1 MDRRTQNINML
12 HETLAVF
19 EKGFYRT
26 GLRKVRLQTT
36 NEERRACKVYLPE
49 EVKRICAYR
58 FPDCRIVLGRHGVS
72 CENTDSFTMARKLRV
87 EENDKVL
94 VLNFA
99 NPVNPGGGVRRA
111 IKDFEYS
118 GMAFG
123 SFFKSVDFA
132 VLDRSEEKSSFKAF
146 GRYFTFDNFYS
157 GGSE

>member
-12 HETLAVF
+12 AETLAVCK
-19 EKGFYRT
+19 KGFYRK
-26 GLRKVRLQTT
+26 GLRKIRLHTT
-36 NEERRACKVYLPE
+36 AEERCGCKVYIPGD
-49 EVKRICAYR
+49 VQRIGAYR
-58 FPDCRIVLGRHGVS
+58 FPNNYSAPGKHGVS
-72 CENTDSFTMARKLRV
+72 CENADSFTMARKLSV
-87 EENDKVL
+87 GENDKVL

-99 NPVNPGGGVRRA
+99 NAVNPGGGVRRA

-132 VLDRSEEKSSFKAF
+132 VLDRSEEKSNFKAF